1 MPAPCER
8 VVRSRS
14 ALAGASAPL
23 PRGKKSLVGVRRG
36 VLDGLRHRTRHRT
49 QASNSANGG
58 QASGAQAS
66 GLRHQIKPRSLRL
79 RASGGI
85 STNSV
90 SGAGRS
96 RLISLRA
103 VHASCHGRRDTASA
117 RSARRLGEHGP
128 RRSLGFGPKG
138 PPGPVGQILGSAH
151 HRHVPSSRTTWR
163 SRMRRALS
171 HNRRSTTSAGQFAS
185 FRSSPFKSPSPTGSK
200 SDPPGSS
207 IDPSG

>member
-1 MPAPCER
+1 MR
-8 VVRSRS
+8 
-14 ALAGASAPL
+14 LAGGADRRRHAGTMRTGRAVTVGAGGGVCTVTAREEVFSWCTA
-23 PRGKKSLVGVRRG
+23 RGPGRI
-36 VLDGLRHRTRHRT
+36 
-49 QASNSANGG
+49 QATAFR
-58 QASGAQAS
+58 QQDSGNRAQAT
-66 GLRHQIKPRSLRL
+66 GLRHQTRPRSLRL

-90 SGAGRS
+90 SGAGKS

-128 RRSLGFGPKG
+128 RRP
-138 PPGPVGQILGSAH
+138 H

-171 HNRRSTTSAGQFAS
+171 HNRRSTTSAGQSALS
-185 FRSSPFKSPSPTGSK
+185 RSSPFKSLSPTGWK

-207 IDPSG
+207 IDPCGWLHRQKYELYT

>member
-23 PRGKKSLVGVRRG
+23 PRGKKSSVGVRRG
-36 VLDGLRHRTRHRT
+36 VLDGLRHRTLATGFR
-49 QASNSANGG
+49 QQG
-58 QASGAQAS
+58 SGNRAQAS
-66 GLRHQIKPRSLRL
+66 GLRHQTMPRSLRL

-90 SGAGRS
+90 SGAGKS

-128 RRSLGFGPKG
+128 RRP
-138 PPGPVGQILGSAH
+138 H

-171 HNRRSTTSAGQFAS
+171 HNRRSTTSAGQSALS
-185 FRSSPFKSPSPTGSK
+185 RSSPFKSLSPTGWK

-207 IDPSG
+207 IDPCGWLQRQKYELYT